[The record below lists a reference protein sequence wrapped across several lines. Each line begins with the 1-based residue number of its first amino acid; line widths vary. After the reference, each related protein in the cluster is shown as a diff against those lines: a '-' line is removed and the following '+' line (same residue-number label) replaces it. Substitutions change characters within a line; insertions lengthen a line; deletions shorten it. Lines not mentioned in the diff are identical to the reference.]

1 MKVNGEKS
9 FERDVSKIRDK
20 VLLKKLMDAI
30 VQMEN
35 ASSIFEIRNCKKI
48 EGYDNYYRL
57 RIGDYRLGVK
67 IPSEQEVV
75 LIRFLH
81 RKEIYRYFPPK

>member
-57 RIGDYRLGVK
+57 
-67 IPSEQEVV
+67 
-75 LIRFLH
+75 
-81 RKEIYRYFPPK
+81 